1 MLVLAFHHYRIC
13 VHELLSETVYR
24 ICDGNFGV
32 TSNRF
37 CNRGVVMNI
46 VIDVL
51 RYFIVV
57 VPLVVA
63 IINATTTTTTITNI
77 IIISNNNNNKATIIN
92 ILFLWLSSL
101 QSSWSHN
108 HHHHRK
114 KIMVTITYKVWVQR
128 MILITF
134 SWIVS

>member
-1 MLVLAFHHYRIC
+1 MSVLAFHHYRIC

-32 TSNRF
+32 TGNRF

-63 IINATTTTTTITNI
+63 IINAITITTITNI